1 MKKKIVTMLLALILV
16 ISLVP
21 MAAMAEC
28 AHPATGLFWVSQ
40 GPSGH
45 IRMCPCGQYV
55 DTSSAGAHTYANDV
69 CTLCSYPAPE
79 TPEPTQPEETK
90 PEETQPEE
98 TKPEG
103 CDCGLADGKKAKY
116 IGGGK
121 HEIACEHG
129 KVVNTTW
136 CTKGNDGKCIGCG
149 HDMEE
154 KPAKGL
160 DNVPKTGDNGS
171 IIAITFATV
180 LAVFGGAY
188 LFTKKR
194 AF

>member
-1 MKKKIVTMLLALILV
+1 MQE
-16 ISLVP
+16 P
-21 MAAMAEC
+21 
-28 AHPATGLFWVSQ
+28 
-40 GPSGH
+40 
-45 IRMCPCGQYV
+45 
-55 DTSSAGAHTYANDV
+55 HTYANGA
-69 CTLCSYPAPE
+69 CTLCGYPAPE
-79 TPEPTQPEETK
+79 TLEPIQ

-98 TKPEG
+98 TKPEETKPEETKPEETKPEETKPEGTKPEETKPEETKPEG
-103 CDCGLADGKKAKY
+103 CNCGLADGKKAEY

-121 HEIACEHG
+121 HEITCEHG

-149 HDMEE
+149 RDMEE